1 VYPPGEAF
9 VLFGSSGGLRTD
21 NAVHLKSPFPA
32 GTSNGSFGSSVA
44 VLHGPTPVLVVG
56 EPLATVAGQEQ
67 AGAVHLYTPSAAGAA
82 GPLRTITQ
90 NSTGVPGAVEA
101 GDQFGRE
108 VVASGANLVVSVD
121 REDIG
126 TVEDAGMLT
135 VFRFSAPTAFTAWGY
150 TQNTTGVPGAVEA
163 RDYFGGHLDIDGNMV
178 VTGIP
183 DEAIGAAWQAGM
195 IQPFTLTTTG
205 AVFGREITQNSP
217 GIPDTAE
224 PEDGFGQ
231 SVAILRG
238 CGGKP
243 AYAVTSSESIGSV
256 KYAGSGYVIPS
267 VPSTACPIVHY
278 VAGQAPLLGTVN
290 QSGNPRLQ
298 GTVRTSATASDTL
311 YLATASSTTSTAKYY
326 RLILKSPYT
335 AVATRTEITSDAFVA
350 RITRPAP

>member
-1 VYPPGEAF
+1 
-9 VLFGSSGGLRTD
+9 
-21 NAVHLKSPFPA
+21 
-32 GTSNGSFGSSVA
+32 
-44 VLHGPTPVLVVG
+44 
-56 EPLATVAGQEQ
+56 
-67 AGAVHLYTPSAAGAA
+67 
-82 GPLRTITQ
+82 
-90 NSTGVPGAVEA
+90 
-101 GDQFGRE
+101 
-108 VVASGANLVVSVD
+108 
-121 REDIG
+121 
-126 TVEDAGMLT
+126 MLT
-135 VFRFSAPTAFTAWGY
+135 VLRFSAPTVFTAWGY

-163 RDYFGGHLDIDGNMV
+163 RDYFGGNLDIDGNTV

-205 AVFGREITQNSP
+205 AVFGRGITQNSP

-224 PEDGFGQ
+224 PEDGFGE

-311 YLATASSTTSTAKYY
+311 YLATATSTTSTAKHY